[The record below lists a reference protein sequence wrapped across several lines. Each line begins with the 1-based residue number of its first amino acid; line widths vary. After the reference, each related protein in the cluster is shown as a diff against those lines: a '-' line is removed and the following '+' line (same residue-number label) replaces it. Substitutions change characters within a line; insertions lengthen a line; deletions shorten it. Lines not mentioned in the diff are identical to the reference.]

1 MGTERSNDVE
11 LAIAIQGD
19 PLLGTAETMFR
30 RKEEY

>member
-11 LAIAIQGD
+11 LAIPTQGD
-19 PLLGTAETMFR
+19 PLLGTAETMIR